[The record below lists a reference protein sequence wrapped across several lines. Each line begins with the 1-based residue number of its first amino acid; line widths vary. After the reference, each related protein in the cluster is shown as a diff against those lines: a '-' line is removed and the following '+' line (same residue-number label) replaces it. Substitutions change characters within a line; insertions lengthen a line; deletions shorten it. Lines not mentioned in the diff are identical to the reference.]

1 MARPEDSVSMG
12 ELRADP
18 WANEGLAGPGRGDPR
33 PRSRVATILFPRSE
47 TPSQPAVPRVLVVD
61 DNDGFRESL
70 IALLV
75 SGGLVVVGEA
85 SSGRDA
91 LELAADLE
99 PDIVLMDVRMP
110 HMDGVETTRRLKAA
124 SPSIRVVAL
133 TAQEDDAT
141 VREMLVAGASGYVT
155 KNADGED
162 ILDAVH
168 EAAAGGAVLSPAV
181 TPAVIDQLTEAL
193 ESERQRTQELEEA
206 HLALIERVG
215 RRHELVAR
223 LGHELRTPVTVILG
237 LAQTIRSRDLPGA
250 DQDEMLDRL
259 VARASSLAKLIERF
273 EGAMDAAGGE
283 PVDVCELVRSTASE
297 EPRIEVHCPDSVP
310 KAWSSMMLSRRVL
323 EELVDNACRFSPSER
338 RVEIHVEADDAIH
351 VRVRDYGSGIAQSD
365 RDRIFEPLEQ
375 GEALDARTH
384 EGVGVGLSLA
394 RTAAR
399 ATDGDLVLEETG
411 PEGSTFLWTM
421 AIAELRA

>member
-1 MARPEDSVSMG
+1 MG

-124 SPSIRVVAL
+124 TPSIRVVAL

-193 ESERQRTQELEEA
+193 ESERERAAELEEA
-206 HLALIERVG
+206 HLALIQRVG
-215 RRHELVAR
+215 RRHELVSR

-237 LAQTIRSRDLPGA
+237 LARTLAARDLSPA
-250 DQDEMLDRL
+250 DQQELLERL
-259 VARASSLAKLIERF
+259 VARATGLAKLIERF
-273 EGAMDAAGGE
+273 EGAMDAAAGE
-283 PVDVCELVRSTASE
+283 PVDLLALVGAIGQE
-297 EPRIEVHCPDSVP
+297 QPRVRVEARCQVP
-310 KAWSSMMLSRRVL
+310 EAWSNTVLARRVL
-323 EELVDNACRFSPSER
+323 EE
-338 RVEIHVEADDAIH
+338 
-351 VRVRDYGSGIAQSD
+351 
-365 RDRIFEPLEQ
+365 
-375 GEALDARTH
+375 
-384 EGVGVGLSLA
+384 
-394 RTAAR
+394 
-399 ATDGDLVLEETG
+399 
-411 PEGSTFLWTM
+411 
-421 AIAELRA
+421 